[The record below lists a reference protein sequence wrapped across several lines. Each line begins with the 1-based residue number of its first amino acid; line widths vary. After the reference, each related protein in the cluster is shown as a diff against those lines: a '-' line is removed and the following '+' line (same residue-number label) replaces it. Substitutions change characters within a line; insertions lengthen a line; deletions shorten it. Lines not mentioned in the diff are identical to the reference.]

1 LSAAPVW
8 YHWEGSDLFLC
19 LRVQPRAS
27 HDELLGPHGDHLR
40 VRITAPP
47 VEGKA
52 NEHLRRFLAQ
62 LFGVPRARVEL
73 LAGQQSRTKRWRV
86 RAPDRLPPL
95 IPPPP
100 STGRG

>member
-1 LSAAPVW
+1 MSAVPHW
-8 YHWEGSDLFLC
+8 YRWEGTDLVLS

-27 HDELLGPHGDHLR
+27 RDELLAPEGEHLR

-52 NEHLRRFLAQ
+52 NEHLRRFLAGV
-62 LFGVPRARVEL
+62 FAVPRARVEL
-73 LAGQQSRTKRWRV
+73 LAGEQSRTKRWRV
-86 RAPDRLPPL
+86 RAPGRLPPQ

-100 STGRG
+100 P